1 VRLEP
6 AYPEVGR
13 PYLRADSK
21 LQVLSQLEI
30 EPGPEDPAPGSNR
43 LRWWTRSQ
51 RIRTEGETPFELA
64 LLETSP
70 PPLYQQVA
78 PRAAVLKSLGI
89 RTSRIASELGVD
101 EKTVRRALGWVCHP
115 P

>member
-1 VRLEP
+1 MRLEP

-43 LRWWTRSQ
+43 LRWWRRWESNPRPENASRRSL
-51 RIRTEGETPFELA
+51 R
-64 LLETSP
+64 
-70 PPLYQQVA
+70 V
-78 PRAAVLKSLGI
+78 
-89 RTSRIASELGVD
+89 
-101 EKTVRRALGWVCHP
+101 
-115 P
+115 

>member
-43 LRWWTRSQ
+43 LRWWRRWESL
-51 RIRTEGETPFELA
+51 RARRA
-64 LLETSP
+64 SP
-70 PPLYQQVA
+70 M
-78 PRAAVLKSLGI
+78 S
-89 RTSRIASELGVD
+89 
-101 EKTVRRALGWVCHP
+101 TVRLFD
-115 P
+115 